1 MIPYYGLILWTGILY
16 GGIKHVRL
24 KDKKKTFVCLAFLS
38 TVLLQSLRAEYVGG
52 DMVQYLRGYEL
63 SAQRGWLD
71 PVFNFELIFRILIHT
86 LAVFHVPR
94 QGFIAI
100 MSVLC
105 QAPVFYF
112 FYRRAKNPCLSIL
125 IYFTFGLFTFS
136 FSGIRQMIAIGL
148 FLLAVLQAEDE
159 QWLKF
164 TALILLAA
172 MFHKSALIGIVVW
185 PLSKIKV
192 KNHIVHFLMLGAF
205 IVEIFMAP
213 AIIQVAATLFGS
225 YNTIQFTGAYA
236 CFLLYALIWFM
247 SSLLIRCDAPWNLY
261 INCMYL
267 AAAIQ
272 CLGLYHMNI
281 GRVGYYFAFFECLL
295 IPEMIEKTTRSRELK
310 LMLYVGCVAFCLLYF
325 YKNTGWGYLGV
336 SPYVLFWK

>member
-1 MIPYYGLILWTGILY
+1 
-16 GGIKHVRL
+16 
-24 KDKKKTFVCLAFLS
+24 
-38 TVLLQSLRAEYVGG
+38 
-52 DMVQYLRGYEL
+52 
-63 SAQRGWLD
+63 
-71 PVFNFELIFRILIHT
+71 
-86 LAVFHVPR
+86 
-94 QGFIAI
+94 
-100 MSVLC
+100 
-105 QAPVFYF
+105 
-112 FYRRAKNPCLSIL
+112 
-125 IYFTFGLFTFS
+125 
-136 FSGIRQMIAIGL
+136 MIAIGL

-247 SSLLIRCDAPWNLY
+247 SSFLFDVIAP
-261 INCMYL
+261 
-267 AAAIQ
+267 
-272 CLGLYHMNI
+272 
-281 GRVGYYFAFFECLL
+281 
-295 IPEMIEKTTRSRELK
+295 
-310 LMLYVGCVAFCLLYF
+310 
-325 YKNTGWGYLGV
+325 
-336 SPYVLFWK
+336 

>member
-1 MIPYYGLILWTGILY
+1 
-16 GGIKHVRL
+16 
-24 KDKKKTFVCLAFLS
+24 
-38 TVLLQSLRAEYVGG
+38 
-52 DMVQYLRGYEL
+52 
-63 SAQRGWLD
+63 
-71 PVFNFELIFRILIHT
+71 
-86 LAVFHVPR
+86 
-94 QGFIAI
+94 
-100 MSVLC
+100 
-105 QAPVFYF
+105 
-112 FYRRAKNPCLSIL
+112 
-125 IYFTFGLFTFS
+125 
-136 FSGIRQMIAIGL
+136 
-148 FLLAVLQAEDE
+148 
-159 QWLKF
+159 
-164 TALILLAA
+164 

-236 CFLLYALIWFM
+236 CFLLYALIWFI
-247 SSLLIRCDAPWNLY
+247 SSLLNRCDAPWNLY

-295 IPEMIEKTTRSRELK
+295 IPESIEKSTRSKFLK
-310 LMLYVGCVAFCLLYF
+310 MVLYGGCVVFCLLYF

-336 SPYVLFWK
+336 SPYVPFWK

>member
-1 MIPYYGLILWTGILY
+1 MIPYYGLILWTGTLY

-105 QAPVFYF
+105 QAPIFYF

-148 FLLAVLQAEDE
+148 FLLAVLQAEEE

-205 IVEIFMAP
+205 IVEIFIAP
-213 AIIQVAATLFGS
+213 AIIQVAATLFDS

-236 CFLLYALIWFM
+236 CFLLYALIWFI

-272 CLGLYHMNI
+272 CL
-281 GRVGYYFAFFECLL
+281 AF
-295 IPEMIEKTTRSRELK
+295 II
-310 LMLYVGCVAFCLLYF
+310 
-325 YKNTGWGYLGV
+325 
-336 SPYVLFWK
+336 

>member
-52 DMVQYLRGYEL
+52 DMVQYLRGYTA
-63 SAQRGWLD
+63 SARGGWLD

-112 FYRRAKNPCLSIL
+112 FYKRAKNPCLSIL

-136 FSGIRQMIAIGL
+136 FSGIRRTSNDHNIAFNSQL
-148 FLLAVLQAEDE
+148 FSFFLQ
-159 QWLKF
+159 
-164 TALILLAA
+164 LI
-172 MFHKSALIGIVVW
+172 
-185 PLSKIKV
+185 
-192 KNHIVHFLMLGAF
+192 AF
-205 IVEIFMAP
+205 ICFYLKWVCIFIQTP
-213 AIIQVAATLFGS
+213 A
-225 YNTIQFTGAYA
+225 
-236 CFLLYALIWFM
+236 
-247 SSLLIRCDAPWNLY
+247 
-261 INCMYL
+261 
-267 AAAIQ
+267 
-272 CLGLYHMNI
+272 
-281 GRVGYYFAFFECLL
+281 
-295 IPEMIEKTTRSRELK
+295 
-310 LMLYVGCVAFCLLYF
+310 
-325 YKNTGWGYLGV
+325 
-336 SPYVLFWK
+336 